1 MIKETVIIPL
11 STLMFKALRFC
22 SITWVIILSTQNL
35 LFAENALWS
44 LKPIKEINIPINK
57 TTNWGLNSIDNFIL
71 RKLSEK
77 SLSPTTQ
84 ADRRSIIRRA
94 SYDLTG
100 LPPTPETVSEFL
112 GDPDI
117 DAIAFAKVVDKLLE
131 SKAYGEKWGRHWLD
145 VVRYADTAG
154 ENSDHPVEDAW
165 RYRNWVIQSLNND
178 MPYNQF
184 VREQIAGDI
193 LAIGKNGKE
202 FADNIIASGYLAIAR
217 RFGHDIDKRMYLTYE
232 DVIDNLGKTF
242 LGLSIACARC
252 HDHKHDPITSADYY
266 ALYGVMASS
275 RLPFPGCEP
284 KQQPRDLVPLVTG
297 DVIEE
302 NNEWEQ
308 KLKKL
313 QHDLIENPK
322 KELIK
327 VASESY
333 RMLSAGHLPVGK
345 SMNLSSDPIKLNVKK
360 GEAIQISIAP
370 NTNHGADTTLVELK
384 IKHQSDSGNQE
395 WSTQDLVDILT
406 KGNPLN
412 SNNSIWYFLDIGPE
426 GPRLLSEKAEEIDGQ
441 SSLKKWSIGGL
452 PSVAINNGNDPIKA
466 WTEIPARSFFVHP
479 SADSPVAVTWI
490 SPVTGKI
497 EIELKMADGHASGDG
512 VIWQLQHFANHK
524 IHSYY
529 EKLAVDKEGIAK
541 IEEHKN
547 KKPISQTDYAYAL
560 AEGKP
565 EDYPIHN
572 RGDAKDLGP
581 IVKRRFLTV
590 LGGEILGDKN
600 SSGRLD
606 LADKIVSPKNPLTA
620 RVMVNR
626 IWAWHF
632 GRGIVQTLNDFG
644 NHGTLPTHPELLDYL
659 AKEFIS
665 GGWSIKNMHRIIMN
679 SATYQQSAQ
688 SGTGVKYYA
697 GFERRRLN
705 AEEIR
710 DSILLLSGMLD
721 ESPGREHPFPPK
733 SKWNFSQ
740 HAPFADEYFTS
751 KRSVYVM
758 RKRNRISSFFSL
770 FDGPDPNASTANRS
784 QTTVPSQALYF
795 MNDPFFHDCAD
806 QLSANIRAIGPDERL
821 EYAYKLLFSRP
832 AHKTDHEDFE
842 AFAKVMAPN
851 ISNDP
856 EEQDTEIWRSYSR
869 ILMSSNEFLYLD

>member
-1 MIKETVIIPL
+1 MSLI
-11 STLMFKALRFC
+11 FKGLQFF
-22 SITWVIILSTQNL
+22 SINLVLIFSTQNL
-35 LFAENALWS
+35 LFAENSLWS
-44 LKPIKEINIPINK
+44 LKPIKKIIIPNNEN
-57 TTNWGLNSIDNFIL
+57 TNWALNSVDEFIL
-71 RKLSEK
+71 RKLSAE
-77 SLSPTTQ
+77 SLSPS
-84 ADRRSIIRRA
+84 ARANRRSIIRRA

-100 LPPTPETVSEFL
+100 LPPRPETVRDFL
-112 GDPDI
+112 NDPDD
-117 DAIAFAKVVDKLLE
+117 DAISFAKVVNKLLE

-165 RYRNWVIQSLNND
+165 RYRNWVIQSFNND
-178 MPYNQF
+178 MPYDQF

-193 LAIGKNGKE
+193 LAVGKKGKE
-202 FADNIIASGYLAIAR
+202 FVDNTIASGYLAIAR

-284 KQQPRDLVPLVTG
+284 KQQPRDLVALVTD

-302 NNEWEQ
+302 NKVWEE

-333 RMLSAGHLPVGK
+333 RMLSEGHLPVGK
-345 SMNLSSDPIKLNVKK
+345 SVDLSSDPIKINIRKS
-360 GEAIQISIAP
+360 EAIQISIAP
-370 NTNHGADTTLVELK
+370 NGNHGADTTLIELK
-384 IKHQSDSGNQE
+384 IKHQNNSVKQE
-395 WSTQDLVDILT
+395 WTTQDLVDILT

-412 SNNSIWYFLDIGPE
+412 SNNATWYFLDIGPK
-426 GPRLLSEKAEEIDGQ
+426 GPRLLNEKEEAINGQ
-441 SSLKKWSIGGL
+441 GTLKKWSIGGL

-466 WTEIPARSFFVHP
+466 WTKIPARSFFVHP
-479 SADSPVAVTWI
+479 SADSPVALTWI

-497 EIELKMADGHASGDG
+497 AIELKIADGHAFGDG

-524 IHSYY
+524 IHSSY
-529 EKLAVDKEGIAK
+529 EKLSIDKEGIAK

-547 KKPISQTDYAYAL
+547 KKPISKTDYAYAV
-560 AEGKP
+560 AEGTPK
-565 EDYPIHN
+565 DYPIHN

-590 LGGEILGDKN
+590 LGGDILGDKN
-600 SSGRLD
+600 SSGRLG
-606 LADKIVSPKNPLTA
+606 LANKIVSSKNPLTA

-659 AKEFIS
+659 AKEFIN
-665 GGWSIKNMHRIIMN
+665 GGWSIKKMHRIIMN

-688 SGTGVKYYA
+688 SGTGIKYYA

-710 DSILLLSGMLD
+710 DSILLHSGMLD
-721 ESPGREHPFPPK
+721 ELPGREHPFPPK

-751 KRSVYVM
+751 KRSVYMM

-821 EYAYKLLFSRP
+821 EYAYQLLFSRP
-832 AHKTDHEDFE
+832 ANKTDHEDFE
-842 AFAKVMAPN
+842 AFAKVMAPK

>member
-11 STLMFKALRFC
+11 STLMFKVLRFC

-77 SLSPTTQ
+77 SLSPTTR

-100 LPPTPETVSEFL
+100 LPPTPEAVSEFL
-112 GDPDI
+112 GDPDV

-178 MPYNQF
+178 MPYDQF

-193 LAIGKNGKE
+193 LAVGKNGKE

-308 KLKKL
+308 KLKNL

-322 KELIK
+322 KELMK

-333 RMLSAGHLPVGK
+333 RMLSSGHLPVGK
-345 SMNLSSDPIKLNVKK
+345 SVDLSFDPIKINVKK

-384 IKHQSDSGNQE
+384 IKHQTDSGNQE

-441 SSLKKWSIGGL
+441 STLKKWSIGGL

-490 SPVTGKI
+490 SPITGKI

-524 IHSYY
+524 IHSSY

-547 KKPISQTDYAYAL
+547 KKPISQTDYAYAV

-590 LGGEILGDKN
+590 LGGEIVGDKN

-606 LADKIVSPKNPLTA
+606 LAEKIVSPKNPLTA

-632 GRGIVQTLNDFG
+632 GRGIVRTLNDFG

-665 GGWSIKNMHRIIMN
+665 SGWSIKNMHRIIMN

-821 EYAYKLLFSRP
+821 EYAYQLLFSRP

-842 AFAKVMAPN
+842 AFTKVMAPN

-856 EEQDTEIWRSYSR
+856 EEQDTEIWKSYSR

>member
-1 MIKETVIIPL
+1 MSLI
-11 STLMFKALRFC
+11 FKGLQFF
-22 SITWVIILSTQNL
+22 SINLVLIFSTQNL
-35 LFAENALWS
+35 LFAENSLWS
-44 LKPIKEINIPINK
+44 LKPIKKIIIPNNEN
-57 TTNWGLNSIDNFIL
+57 TNWALNSVDEFIL
-71 RKLSEK
+71 RKLSAE
-77 SLSPTTQ
+77 SLSPS
-84 ADRRSIIRRA
+84 ARANRRSIIRRA

-100 LPPTPETVSEFL
+100 LPPRPETVRDFL
-112 GDPDI
+112 NDPDD
-117 DAIAFAKVVDKLLE
+117 DAISFAKVVNKLLE

-165 RYRNWVIQSLNND
+165 RYRNWVIQSFNND
-178 MPYNQF
+178 MPYDQF

-193 LAIGKNGKE
+193 LAVGKKGKE
-202 FADNIIASGYLAIAR
+202 FADNTIASGYLAIAR

-284 KQQPRDLVPLVTG
+284 KQQPRDLVALVTD

-302 NNEWEQ
+302 NKVWEE

-333 RMLSAGHLPVGK
+333 RMLSEGHLPVGK
-345 SMNLSSDPIKLNVKK
+345 SVDLSSDPIKINIRKS
-360 GEAIQISIAP
+360 EAIQISIAP
-370 NTNHGADTTLVELK
+370 NGNHGADTTLIELK
-384 IKHQSDSGNQE
+384 IKHQNNSVKQE
-395 WSTQDLVDILT
+395 WTTQDLVDILT

-412 SNNSIWYFLDIGPE
+412 SNNATWYFLDIGPK
-426 GPRLLSEKAEEIDGQ
+426 GPRLLNEKEEAINGQ
-441 SSLKKWSIGGL
+441 GTLKKWSIGGL

-466 WTEIPARSFFVHP
+466 WTKIPARSFFVHP

-497 EIELKMADGHASGDG
+497 EIELKIVDGHAGGDG

-524 IHSYY
+524 IHSSY
-529 EKLAVDKEGIAK
+529 EKLSIDKEGIAK

-547 KKPISQTDYAYAL
+547 KKPISKTDYAYAV
-560 AEGKP
+560 AEGTPK
-565 EDYPIHN
+565 DYPIHN

-590 LGGEILGDKN
+590 LGGDILGDKN
-600 SSGRLD
+600 SSGRLG
-606 LADKIVSPKNPLTA
+606 LANKIVSSKNPLTA

-659 AKEFIS
+659 AKEFIN
-665 GGWSIKNMHRIIMN
+665 GGWSIKKMHRIIMN

-688 SGTGVKYYA
+688 SGTGIKYYA

-721 ESPGREHPFPPK
+721 QSTGREHPFPQK

-751 KRSVYVM
+751 KRSVYMM

-821 EYAYKLLFSRP
+821 EYAYQLLFSRP
-832 AHKTDHEDFE
+832 ANKTDHEDFE
-842 AFAKVMAPN
+842 AFAKVMAPK

>member
-1 MIKETVIIPL
+1 M
-11 STLMFKALRFC
+11 TLIVNTLRFLC
-22 SITWVIILSTQNL
+22 TIWVLILSTQSF
-35 LFAENALWS
+35 LFGEKPLWS
-44 LKPIKEINIPINK
+44 LSPIKQVVVPINE
-57 TTNWGLNSIDNFIL
+57 TTDWGLNSIDNFIL

-77 SLSPTTQ
+77 SLSP
-84 ADRRSIIRRA
+84 AERANRRSIIRRA

-112 GDPDI
+112 DDPGD

-165 RYRNWVIQSLNND
+165 RYRNWVIQSFNND
-178 MPYNQF
+178 IPYDQF

-193 LAIGKNGKE
+193 LAVGKKGKS
-202 FADNIIASGYLAIAR
+202 FADSVIATGYLAIAR

-242 LGLSIACARC
+242 LGLSIGCARC
-252 HDHKHDPITSADYY
+252 HDHKHDPITSEDYY

-284 KQQPRDLVPLVTG
+284 KQQPRDLVPLI
-297 DVIEE
+297 DNDLIKK
-302 NNEWEQ
+302 NNEWEK
-308 KLKKL
+308 KLKDL
-313 QHDLIENPK
+313 EFDLIESPK
-322 KELIK
+322 KQLRKTE
-327 VASESY
+327 SENCII
-333 RMLSAGHLPVGK
+333 LSEGHLSVGK
-345 SMNLSSDPIKLNVKK
+345 SIDLSSDPIIIDVRK
-360 GEAIQISIAP
+360 GEAIQLSIAP
-370 NTNHGADTTLVELK
+370 NANHGADTTLVNLE
-384 IKHQSDSGNQE
+384 IKHQSDLGVQV
-395 WSTQDLVDILT
+395 WSTQELVDILT
-406 KGNPLN
+406 KSNPIE
-412 SNNSIWYFLDIGPE
+412 SNKALWYFLDIGPQ
-426 GPRLLSEKAEEIDGQ
+426 GPRLLNEKAESIDGQ
-441 SSLKKWSIGGL
+441 TSLKKWSIGDL
-452 PSVAINNGNDPIKA
+452 PSVAINNGKDPVKV
-466 WTEIPARSFFVHP
+466 WTEIPPRSLFVHP
-479 SADSPVAVTWI
+479 SADSPVAMTWI
-490 SPVTGKI
+490 SPIAGKI
-497 EIELKMADGHASGDG
+497 EIELKIADGHAFGDG
-512 VIWQLQHFANHK
+512 VIWQLKHFDNHK
-524 IHSYY
+524 IHSSY
-529 EKLAVDKEGIAK
+529 EKLAADKEGIAK
-541 IEEHKN
+541 IEEHRN
-547 KKPISQTDYAYAL
+547 NKPINQVDYAYAV
-560 AEGKP
+560 AEGTPK
-565 EDYPIHN
+565 DYPIHN

-606 LADKIVSPKNPLTA
+606 LANEIVSPKNPLTA

-659 AKEFIS
+659 ANEFIKS
-665 GGWSIKNMHRIIMN
+665 GWSIKTMHRIIMN

-688 SGTGVKYYA
+688 SGTGIKHYA

-721 ESPGREHPFPPK
+721 RSPGREHPFPPK

-770 FDGPDPNASTANRS
+770 FDGPDPNASTSNRS

-795 MNDPFFHDCAD
+795 LNDPFFHDCAD

-821 EYAYKLLFSRP
+821 EYVSQLLFSRP
-832 AHKTDHEDFE
+832 ASKADHEDFE

>member
-11 STLMFKALRFC
+11 STLMFKVLRFC

-77 SLSPTTQ
+77 SLSPTTR

-112 GDPDI
+112 GDPDV

-178 MPYNQF
+178 MPYDQF

-193 LAIGKNGKE
+193 LAVGKNGKE

-308 KLKKL
+308 KLKNL

-322 KELIK
+322 KELMK

-333 RMLSAGHLPVGK
+333 RMLSSGHLPVGK
-345 SMNLSSDPIKLNVKK
+345 SVDLSFDPIKINVKK

-384 IKHQSDSGNQE
+384 IKHQTDSGNQE

-441 SSLKKWSIGGL
+441 STLKKWSIGGL

-490 SPVTGKI
+490 SPITGKI

-524 IHSYY
+524 IHSSY

-547 KKPISQTDYAYAL
+547 KKPISQTDYAYAV

-590 LGGEILGDKN
+590 LGGEIVGDKN

-606 LADKIVSPKNPLTA
+606 LAEKIVSPKNPLTA

-632 GRGIVQTLNDFG
+632 GRGIVRTLNDFG

-665 GGWSIKNMHRIIMN
+665 SGWSIKNMHRIIMN

-821 EYAYKLLFSRP
+821 EYAYQLLFSRP

-842 AFAKVMAPN
+842 AFTKVMAPN

-856 EEQDTEIWRSYSR
+856 EEQDTEIWKSYSR

>member
-1 MIKETVIIPL
+1 MIKETLIVRIVSLI
-11 STLMFKALRFC
+11 FKGLQFFG
-22 SITWVIILSTQNL
+22 INLVLIFSTQNL
-35 LFAENALWS
+35 LFAENSLWS
-44 LKPIKEINIPINK
+44 LKPIKKIIIPNNGN
-57 TTNWGLNSIDNFIL
+57 TNWALNSVDEFIL
-71 RKLSEK
+71 RKLSAE
-77 SLSPTTQ
+77 SLSPS
-84 ADRRSIIRRA
+84 ARANRRSIIRRA

-100 LPPTPETVSEFL
+100 LPPRPETVRDFL
-112 GDPDI
+112 NDPDD
-117 DAIAFAKVVDKLLE
+117 DAISFAKVVNKLLE

-165 RYRNWVIQSLNND
+165 RYRNWVIQSFNND
-178 MPYNQF
+178 MPYDQF

-193 LAIGKNGKE
+193 LAAGKNGKE
-202 FADNIIASGYLAIAR
+202 FADNTIASGYLAIAR

-284 KQQPRDLVPLVTG
+284 KQQPRDLVPLVTD

-302 NNEWEQ
+302 NKVWEE

-333 RMLSAGHLPVGK
+333 RMLSEGHLPVGK
-345 SMNLSSDPIKLNVKK
+345 SVDLSSDPIKINIRK

-370 NTNHGADTTLVELK
+370 NGNHGADTTLIELK
-384 IKHQSDSGNQE
+384 IKHQNNSVKQE
-395 WSTQDLVDILT
+395 WTTQDLVDILT

-412 SNNSIWYFLDIGPE
+412 SNNATWYFLDIGPK
-426 GPRLLSEKAEEIDGQ
+426 GPRLLNEKEEAINGQ
-441 SSLKKWSIGGL
+441 GTLKKWSIGGL

-466 WTEIPARSFFVHP
+466 WTKIPARSFFVHP

-497 EIELKMADGHASGDG
+497 EIELKIVDGHAGGDG

-524 IHSYY
+524 IHSSY
-529 EKLAVDKEGIAK
+529 EKLSIDKEGIAK

-547 KKPISQTDYAYAL
+547 KKPISKTDYAYAV
-560 AEGKP
+560 AEGTPK
-565 EDYPIHN
+565 DYPIHN

-590 LGGEILGDKN
+590 LGGDILGDRN
-600 SSGRLD
+600 SSGRLG
-606 LADKIVSPKNPLTA
+606 LANKIVSSKNPLTA

-659 AKEFIS
+659 AKEFIN
-665 GGWSIKNMHRIIMN
+665 GGWSIKKMHRIIMN

-688 SGTGVKYYA
+688 SGTGIKYYA

-721 ESPGREHPFPPK
+721 QSTGREHPFPQK

-751 KRSVYVM
+751 KRSVYMM

-821 EYAYKLLFSRP
+821 EYAYQLLFSRP
-832 AHKTDHEDFE
+832 ANKTDHEDFE
-842 AFAKVMAPN
+842 AFAKVMAPK

>member
-11 STLMFKALRFC
+11 STLMFKVLRFC

-77 SLSPTTQ
+77 SLSPTTR

-100 LPPTPETVSEFL
+100 LPPTPEAVSEFL
-112 GDPDI
+112 GDPDV

-308 KLKKL
+308 KLKNL

-333 RMLSAGHLPVGK
+333 RMLSSGHLPVGK
-345 SMNLSSDPIKLNVKK
+345 SVDLSFDPIKINVKK

-384 IKHQSDSGNQE
+384 IKHQTDSGNQE

-547 KKPISQTDYAYAL
+547 KKPISQTDYAYAV

-590 LGGEILGDKN
+590 LGGEIVGDKN

-632 GRGIVQTLNDFG
+632 GRGIVRTLNDFG

-665 GGWSIKNMHRIIMN
+665 SGWSIKNMHRIIMN

-821 EYAYKLLFSRP
+821 EYAYQLLFSRP

>member
-1 MIKETVIIPL
+1 MSLI
-11 STLMFKALRFC
+11 FKGLQFF
-22 SITWVIILSTQNL
+22 SINLVLIFSTQNL
-35 LFAENALWS
+35 LFAENSLWS
-44 LKPIKEINIPINK
+44 LKPIKKIIIPNNEN
-57 TTNWGLNSIDNFIL
+57 TNWALNSVDEFIL
-71 RKLSEK
+71 RKLSAE
-77 SLSPTTQ
+77 SLSPS
-84 ADRRSIIRRA
+84 ARANRRSIIRRA

-100 LPPTPETVSEFL
+100 LPPRPETVRDFL
-112 GDPDI
+112 NDPDD
-117 DAIAFAKVVDKLLE
+117 DAISFAKVVNKLLE

-165 RYRNWVIQSLNND
+165 RYRNWVIQSFNND
-178 MPYNQF
+178 MPYDQF

-193 LAIGKNGKE
+193 LAVGKKGKE
-202 FADNIIASGYLAIAR
+202 FADNTIASGYLAIAR

-284 KQQPRDLVPLVTG
+284 KQQPRDLVALVTD

-302 NNEWEQ
+302 NKVWEE

-333 RMLSAGHLPVGK
+333 RMLSEGHLPVGK
-345 SMNLSSDPIKLNVKK
+345 SVDLSSDPIKINIRKS
-360 GEAIQISIAP
+360 EAIQISIAP
-370 NTNHGADTTLVELK
+370 NGNHGADTTLIELK
-384 IKHQSDSGNQE
+384 IKHQNNSVKQE
-395 WSTQDLVDILT
+395 WTTQDLVDILT

-412 SNNSIWYFLDIGPE
+412 SNNATWYFLDIGPK
-426 GPRLLSEKAEEIDGQ
+426 GPRLLNEKEEAINGQ
-441 SSLKKWSIGGL
+441 GTLKKWSIGGL

-466 WTEIPARSFFVHP
+466 WTKIPARSFFVHP

-497 EIELKMADGHASGDG
+497 EIELKIVDGHAGGDG

-524 IHSYY
+524 IHSSY
-529 EKLAVDKEGIAK
+529 EKLSIDKEGIAK

-547 KKPISQTDYAYAL
+547 KKPISKTDYAYAV
-560 AEGKP
+560 AEGTPK
-565 EDYPIHN
+565 DYPIHN
-572 RGDAKDLGP
+572 RGDVKDLGP

-590 LGGEILGDKN
+590 LGGDILGDKN
-600 SSGRLD
+600 SSGRLG
-606 LADKIVSPKNPLTA
+606 LANKIVSSKNPLTA

-659 AKEFIS
+659 AKEFIN
-665 GGWSIKNMHRIIMN
+665 GGWSIKKMHRIIMN

-688 SGTGVKYYA
+688 SGTGIKYYA

-721 ESPGREHPFPPK
+721 EAPGREHPFPPK

-740 HAPFADEYFTS
+740 HAPFADEYFIS
-751 KRSVYVM
+751 KRSVYMM

-821 EYAYKLLFSRP
+821 EYAYQLLFSRP
-832 AHKTDHEDFE
+832 ANKTDHEDFE
-842 AFAKVMAPN
+842 AFAKVMAPK

>member
-1 MIKETVIIPL
+1 
-11 STLMFKALRFC
+11 MFKALRFC

-44 LKPIKEINIPINK
+44 LKPIKEIKIPINK

-77 SLSPTTQ
+77 SLSPTTR

-165 RYRNWVIQSLNND
+165 RYRNWVIQSFNND
-178 MPYNQF
+178 MPYDQF

-193 LAIGKNGKE
+193 LAVGKKGKE
-202 FADNIIASGYLAIAR
+202 FVDNTIASGYLAIAR

-284 KQQPRDLVPLVTG
+284 KQQPRDLVALVTD

-302 NNEWEQ
+302 NKVWEE

-333 RMLSAGHLPVGK
+333 RMLSEGHLPVGK
-345 SMNLSSDPIKLNVKK
+345 SVDLSSDPIKINIRKS
-360 GEAIQISIAP
+360 EAIQISIAP
-370 NTNHGADTTLVELK
+370 NGNHGADTTLIELK
-384 IKHQSDSGNQE
+384 IKHQNNSVKQE
-395 WSTQDLVDILT
+395 WTTQDLVDILT

-412 SNNSIWYFLDIGPE
+412 SNNATWYFLDIGPK
-426 GPRLLSEKAEEIDGQ
+426 GPRLLNEKEEAINGQ
-441 SSLKKWSIGGL
+441 GTLKKWSIGGL

-466 WTEIPARSFFVHP
+466 WTKIPARSFFVHP
-479 SADSPVAVTWI
+479 SADSPVALTWI

-497 EIELKMADGHASGDG
+497 AIELKIADGHAFGDG

-524 IHSYY
+524 IHSSY
-529 EKLAVDKEGIAK
+529 EKLSIDKEGIAK

-547 KKPISQTDYAYAL
+547 KKPISKTDYAYAV
-560 AEGKP
+560 AEGTPK
-565 EDYPIHN
+565 DYPIHN

-590 LGGEILGDKN
+590 LGGDILGDKN
-600 SSGRLD
+600 SSGRLG
-606 LADKIVSPKNPLTA
+606 LANKIVSSKNPLTA

-659 AKEFIS
+659 AKEFIN
-665 GGWSIKNMHRIIMN
+665 GGWSIKKMHRIIVN

-688 SGTGVKYYA
+688 SGTGIKYYA

-721 ESPGREHPFPPK
+721 QSTGREHPFPQK

-751 KRSVYVM
+751 KRSVYMM

-821 EYAYKLLFSRP
+821 EYAYQLLFSRP
-832 AHKTDHEDFE
+832 ANKTDHEDFE
-842 AFAKVMAPN
+842 TFAKVMAPK

>member
-1 MIKETVIIPL
+1 MVKLLWI
-11 STLMFKALRFC
+11 FR
-22 SITWVIILSTQNL
+22 ITSFLVLIASVQV
-35 LFAENALWS
+35 FADKKLWS
-44 LKPIKEINIPINK
+44 LNPVTQSEVPNI
-57 TTNWGLNSIDNFIL
+57 TNDIWALNNIDKFIL
-71 RKLSEK
+71 R
-77 SLSPTTQ
+77 SLEDNGLKPSQ
-84 ADRRSIIRRA
+84 RADRRSLIRRA

-100 LPPTPETVSEFL
+100 LPPSPETVNKFIN
-112 GDPDI
+112 DPSNDSVAFTKVI
-117 DAIAFAKVVDKLLE
+117 DRLLK
-131 SKAYGEKWGRHWLD
+131 SDAYGEKWGRHWLD
-145 VVRYADTAG
+145 LVRYADTAG

-165 RYRNWVIQSLNND
+165 RYRNWVIESFND
-178 MPYNQF
+178 DKPYDQF

-193 LAIGKNGKE
+193 LADGKKSKE

-284 KQQPRDLVPLVTG
+284 KQQPRDLVPLVSN
-297 DVIEE
+297 DVIEK
-302 NNEWEQ
+302 NKVWEE

-333 RMLSAGHLPVGK
+333 RMLSEGHLPVGK
-345 SMNLSSDPIKLNVKK
+345 SVDLSSDPIKIDIRK

-370 NTNHGADTTLVELK
+370 NGNHGADTTLIELK
-384 IKHQSDSGNQE
+384 IKHRTDSGNLE
-395 WSTQDLVDILT
+395 WSTQDLLDILT
-406 KGNPLN
+406 KGNPIN
-412 SNNSIWYFLDIGPE
+412 SNNATWYFLDIGPK
-426 GPRLLSEKAEEIDGQ
+426 GPRLLSEKAEAIDGQ
-441 SSLKKWSIGGL
+441 STLKKWSIGGL
-452 PSVAINNGNDPIKA
+452 PSVAVNNGKDPIKV
-466 WTEIPARSFFVHP
+466 WTAIPARSFFVHP

-497 EIELKMADGHASGDG
+497 EIELKIADGHAFGDG

-524 IHSYY
+524 IHSSY
-529 EKLAVDKEGIAK
+529 EKLSIDKEGIAK

-547 KKPISQTDYAYAL
+547 KKPISKTDYAYAV

-565 EDYPIHN
+565 KDYPIHN

-590 LGGEILGDKN
+590 LGGDILGDKN
-600 SSGRLD
+600 SSGRLG
-606 LADKIVSPKNPLTA
+606 LANKIVSPKNPLTA

-659 AKEFIS
+659 AKEFIN
-665 GGWSIKNMHRIIMN
+665 GGWSIKKMHRIIMN

-688 SGTGVKYYA
+688 SGTGIKYYA

-721 ESPGREHPFPPK
+721 QSTGREHPFPQK

-751 KRSVYVM
+751 KRSVYMM

-821 EYAYKLLFSRP
+821 EYAYQLLFSRQ
-832 AHKTDHEDFE
+832 ANKTDHEDFE
-842 AFAKVMAPN
+842 AFAKVMAPK